1 MNLDTNQ
8 KELISQQKA
17 KLIINRFA
25 LELLENHG
33 DFNETAIIGL
43 QPRGIELAA
52 AVKDSVELE
61 LNKPN
66 SIKFGT
72 LDHTFYR
79 DDISR
84 GGIHIPKP
92 SKIDFSTEN
101 LRIVIID
108 DVLYTGR
115 SIRAAIDAIIR
126 FGRPKD
132 IELMVMVDRLH
143 QREVPIKPDYKG
155 ISIDSRN
162 TNQFV
167 QVSWSTNSEVS
178 VWLLDDK

>member
-1 MNLDTNQ
+1 MSDNSSQ
-8 KELISQQKA
+8 KELLNAQKTE
-17 KLIINRFA
+17 LIIKRFA
-25 LELLENHG
+25 LELIENHG
-33 DFNETAIIGL
+33 NFSQSAIIGL
-43 QPRGIELAA
+43 QPRGIELAEA
-52 AVKDSVELE
+52 
-61 LNKPN
+61 
-66 SIKFGT
+66 IKTEIERFSGINVLFGT

-101 LRIVIID
+101 LRIILID

-115 SIRAAIDAIIR
+115 SIRAAIDGIMR

-132 IELMVMVDRLH
+132 IELMVMVDRIH

-155 ISIDSRN
+155 VAIDSRN
-162 TNQFV
+162 TDQLV
-167 QVSWSTNSEVS
+167 KVDWSANKEVT
-178 VWLLDDK
+178 VWLLDKKA